1 MTAPHGMPARD
12 VAPLD
17 LVGPSPARRLRAD
30 RARQVADVLR
40 QQVVRGAFGSG
51 ALPDERALAAE
62 FAASRN
68 TIREALAILR
78 AEGLIERV
86 PSVGTVVVNQKF
98 CHGLDRL
105 MGLAETLH
113 EHGTVTNEVRVA
125 ELVRPPRSVAG
136 RLRVPEG
143 GPVIYVERLRRL
155 NGTPLSLDL
164 TYLTAKVGRPLLDED
179 LENRDIF
186 VLIEQLSGQRLGS
199 AEVTMEAINADAHSA
214 AVLDVPKG
222 AALLVVERLTHLD
235 DGRPVDLEFIR
246 FRGDRLTMRAQ
257 LSRAGEGGPR

>member
-1 MTAPHGMPARD
+1 MTAIRITQD
-12 VAPLD
+12 
-17 LVGPSPARRLRAD
+17 RRLRAD

-40 QQVVRGAFGSG
+40 QQVVRGAFGD
-51 ALPDERALAAE
+51 ALPDERVLAAE

-68 TIREALAILR
+68 TIREALTILR

-86 PSVGTVVVNQKF
+86 PSVGTLVVNQKYR
-98 CHGLDRL
+98 HGLDRL

-125 ELVRPPRSVAG
+125 ELLRPPRSVAG

-143 GPVIYVERLRRL
+143 DPVIYVERLRRL
-155 NGTPLSLDL
+155 NGIPLSLDL
-164 TYLTAKVGRPLLDED
+164 TYLLAEIGHPLLEQD
-179 LENRDIF
+179 LEHRDIF
-186 VLIEQLSGQRLGS
+186 ALIEQVSGNRLGA

-222 AALLVVERLTHLD
+222 AALLVVERLSHLD

-246 FRGDRLTMRAQ
+246 FRGDRITMSAQ
-257 LSRAGEGGPR
+257 LFRGGAEGCR